1 MFYKL
6 IEKCQIKTFF
16 NSDFSL
22 FHCFFWKEKCPCT
35 FQEEKKPISFNMA
48 QTAFLYH
55 IQLKTIR
62 NTDFLERFRKD
73 RLYLFSSHLSL
84 FHLFWCNKT
93 VERGSQ
99 KNNAISASK
108 TVKTN
113 CILSPK
119 QLTTVKIC
127 CFVNWLRNVK

>member
-1 MFYKL
+1 MSN
-6 IEKCQIKTFF
+6 KTFF
-16 NSDFSL
+16 NSNLSL
-22 FHCFFWKEKCPCT
+22 FHCYFCKEECPCS
-35 FQEEKKPISFNMA
+35 FQQEKKPISFNMG
-48 QTAFLYH
+48 QTAISYH

-62 NTDFLERFRKD
+62 NTDSLECFRKD

-84 FHLFWCNKT
+84 FHFFWCNKT

-99 KNNAISASK
+99 KKNAISASK

-113 CILSPK
+113 CIWSPK
-119 QLTTVKIC
+119 QLTTVKIW